1 VGYKRGPRA
10 LRRRSDADRLAV
22 HKLVRGVMANV
33 VASEGKDLR
42 EARPRMAPCQ
52 RPALPARP
60 GPRHWLG
67 GRARALLPPVPA

>member
-42 EARPRMAPCQ
+42 EARPF
-52 RPALPARP
+52 PARP
-60 GPRHWLG
+60 SPRHWLG
-67 GRARALLPPVPA
+67 GRARALLPPAPA